1 MPQSA
6 PVTIASIDAGS
17 NAIRLQ
23 ISAIVGGRIVP
34 LETERVAIR
43 LGSNAF
49 TVGELDRETIDAAVG
64 AFYRFRKLFDYH
76 KVEHYRAVATS
87 ATRTV
92 RNRAQLLSAIQ
103 YESGIDLEVIDGEEE
118 FRLVRSAVS
127 ETMGERRRPPYLV
140 DLGGGSLEVGHEV
153 DDHWAS
159 ISLPVGTVRLMEH
172 FGISGALSE
181 DEERLLRRYVRGL
194 LERNGIAGY
203 RRAEERAAVGTGGN
217 AEALARIFGREQA
230 GLWVVTKA
238 ELDAG
243 MNRLLRMNEAARE
256 AAWGMRRDR
265 AEVIGIAGIIFQVV
279 MDLLE
284 VDELQAP
291 CVGVREGILLDL
303 REQVLEGRAEVP
315 AAASL
320 QGSVRM
326 LLQRLGHNGTHGE
339 EVRLLS
345 VQLFEQLRPLHKLPQ
360 PARLVLELAA
370 LAHDVGEV
378 IDRKAHHRHSE
389 YIILH
394 GRVPGLTSPMR
405 EMVAALSRAHRK
417 SYPDPQKHTAFAKL
431 TREHRAWVERLMPIL
446 RIADALHT
454 DHRQEVHRVAIR
466 PEGEGWTMTLF
477 CARELTHT
485 APFARRNVD
494 FERIY
499 GVPLTLETAVEGA
512 PGR

>member
-49 TVGELDRETIDAAVG
+49 TVGELDRETIDAAVA

-92 RNRAQLLSAIQ
+92 RNREQLLGAIQ

-118 FRLVRSAVS
+118 FRLVRSAVI
-127 ETMGERRRPPYLV
+127 EAMKDRVRPPYLV

-153 DDHWAS
+153 DGNWES
-159 ISLPVGTVRLMEH
+159 ISLPIGTVRLMEH
-172 FGISGALSE
+172 FGISGSMSE
-181 DEERLLRRYVRGL
+181 DEERMLRRYVRGL
-194 LERNGIAGY
+194 LERNGIHAY
-203 RRAEERAAVGTGGN
+203 RRSEEKAIVATGGN
-217 AEALARIFGREQA
+217 AEALAKTFGRDDNGLSILTRKELEA
-230 GLWVVTKA
+230 GLSK
-238 ELDAG
+238 
-243 MNRLLRMNEAARE
+243 LLRMNESARE

-265 AEVIGIAGIIFQVV
+265 AEVIGIAGLIFLTV
-279 MDLLE
+279 MELLE

-291 CVGVREGILLDL
+291 NVGVREGILLDI
-303 REQVLEGRAEVP
+303 REQVLEGRGEVP
-315 AAASL
+315 PQATLLGAF
-320 QGSVRM
+320 RM
-326 LLQRLGHNGTHGE
+326 LMQRLGHDWSHGE
-339 EVRLLS
+339 EVRRLS
-345 VQLFEQLRPLHKLPQ
+345 VQLFEQLRPLHKLPN

-378 IDRKAHHRHSE
+378 VERKAHHRHSE
-389 YIILH
+389 YIVLH

-405 EMVAALSRAHRK
+405 EMVAALCRAHRK
-417 SYPDPQKHTAFAKL
+417 SFPDPAKHAAYAKL
-431 TREHRAWVERLMPIL
+431 ARDQKLWVDRLIPLL

-454 DHRQEVHRVAIR
+454 DHRNVVRHVGVRQENSEWV
-466 PEGEGWTMTLF
+466 MTLHM
-477 CARELTHT
+477 AREVTHM
-485 APFARRNVD
+485 APFTRRNGD
-494 FERIY
+494 FEKVF
-499 GVPLTLETAVEGA
+499 GVPLRMETTVESKA
-512 PGR
+512 